1 MTVPAAPRVIR
12 ALRSLAQEPSARE
25 RCELCGAGLAPAH
38 GHVVNPKAHA
48 LKCAC
53 AACALLF
60 SGPAGTAWKSVAPRA
75 ERLRDFQLTAAEWDS
90 LSIPINL
97 AFFYRSSVTGRVA
110 AFYPSP
116 AGMTEC
122 QLPLDGWDS
131 LIARNPV
138 LAELPEDIEAL
149 LVNRLN
155 FAQDHYRVSID
166 ECYKLAGII
175 RLRWK
180 GLTGGAEVWAEVSK
194 YFLELGGHA

>member
-1 MTVPAAPRVIR
+1 MTSPAAPRVIR
-12 ALRSLAQEPSARE
+12 ALRSLAREPAARE
-25 RCELCGAGLAPAH
+25 RCELCGAGLPPAH

-53 AACALLF
+53 PACALLF
-60 SGPAGTAWKSVAPRA
+60 SGPAGTAWRRVEPRA
-75 ERLRDFQLTAAEWDS
+75 ERLKDFQLTAAEWES

-110 AFYPSP
+110 AFYPGP

-122 QLPLDGWDS
+122 QLTLDGWAA
-131 LIARNPV
+131 IAARNPV
-138 LAELPEDIEAL
+138 LSELQEDVEAL

-166 ECYKLAGII
+166 ECYKLAGLI

-180 GLTGGAEVWAEVSK
+180 GLSGGPEAWADVSRF
-194 YFLELGGHA
+194 FLELTP